1 MPHYQPKIQDVIEA
15 KNAFYELQQTRYLMD
30 AINEAL
36 CNGNQET
43 ISEQIRYLFSL
54 LIKETEQGLNELELA
69 LDILSGK
76 E

>member
-1 MPHYQPKIQDVIEA
+1 MPQYQPKIQDVIEA
-15 KNAFYELQQTRYLMD
+15 KNAFYELQETRYLID
-30 AINEAL
+30 AIRELL

-43 ISEQIRYLFSL
+43 ISDQIRYLISL
-54 LIKETEQGLNELELA
+54 LSKETEQGLNELEQA

>member
-1 MPHYQPKIQDVIEA
+1 MPHYQPKLQDVIEVQE
-15 KNAFYELQQTRYLMD
+15 AFYELQQTSYLIN
-30 AINEAL
+30 AINELL

-43 ISEQIRYLFSL
+43 ISDQIRYLFGL
-54 LIKETEQGLNELELA
+54 LIKETEQGLNELEQA

>member
-1 MPHYQPKIQDVIEA
+1 MPQYQPKLQDVIEA
-15 KNAFYELQQTRYLMD
+15 RQAFDDLQETRYLMD

-43 ISEQIRYLFSL
+43 ISDQIRYLFSL
-54 LIKETEQGLNELELA
+54 LIKETEQGLNELEQA

>member
-15 KNAFYELQQTRYLMD
+15 KEVFHELQQTRYLMD

-43 ISEQIRYLFSL
+43 ISDQIRYLFSL
-54 LIKETEQGLNELELA
+54 LIKETEQGLNELEQA

>member
-1 MPHYQPKIQDVIEA
+1 MPQYQPKLQDVIEA
-15 KNAFYELQQTRYLMD
+15 KEVFHELQQTRYLMY

-43 ISEQIRYLFSL
+43 ISDQIRYLFSL
-54 LIKETEQGLNELELA
+54 LIKETEQGLNELEQA

>member
-1 MPHYQPKIQDVIEA
+1 MPHYQPKLQDVIEA
-15 KNAFYELQQTRYLMD
+15 KEVFHELQQTRYLMD
-30 AINEAL
+30 AINESL

-43 ISEQIRYLFSL
+43 ISDQIRYLFGL
-54 LIKETEQGLNELELA
+54 LIKETEQGLNELEQA

>member
-1 MPHYQPKIQDVIEA
+1 MPHYQPKLQDVIEA
-15 KNAFYELQQTRYLMD
+15 QEAFYELQETRYLMD
-30 AINEAL
+30 AIHELL

-43 ISEQIRYLFSL
+43 ISDQVRYLISL
-54 LIKETEQGLNELELA
+54 LSKETKQGLNQLEQA